1 MQDFE
6 RLGVFYLGRLHDMES
21 QEDTDELLLYD
32 SRDLVTHAVCV
43 GMTGSGKTGL
53 CIGLLEEAAIDG
65 IPAIVIDPK
74 GDLGN
79 LLLAFPELR
88 PADFE
93 PWVDAREAEKKGQSV
108 SEFAAAQAELW
119 RNGLAGWGQDET
131 RIRRF
136 KDAAEFAI
144 YTPGSSAGRPV
155 AVLKSFAA
163 PAAALREDPELL
175 AERIETSVSGVLQL
189 LGIDA
194 DPIQSREHILLSKIL
209 DEAWQR
215 GEDLDLAGLIQAIQ
229 SPPIDRVGVLDV
241 ETFYPGKERF
251 ELALRLNNLL
261 AAPGF
266 ETWLEGEALD
276 IDRFLYTPEGKPRVA
291 IFSIAHL
298 DDTERMFFVT
308 LLLNELVGWMRVQ
321 SGTSSLRAL
330 LYMDEIF
337 GFFPPVAKPP
347 SKAPLLTLF
356 KQARAFGLGVVVA
369 TQNPVD
375 LDYKGLSN
383 AGTWFLGRLQT
394 ERDKARVIEGLE
406 GVAAGSGFDRG
417 AMEETLAGLGKRVF
431 LMNNVHERGPVIFR
445 TRWVLSY
452 LRGPL
457 TRDQIKRLTAA
468 AAGPPGQAPVG
479 TGTTEPKAPQATPG
493 AGASAAGAAVAG
505 AAVQAAGR
513 PVLPPSIPEYFVPPQ
528 TAPPAG
534 AVLAYRPA
542 LYGAARLSFVSTKAE
557 VDHSLD
563 VGFLVTAL
571 AEPVVAEWTEAEALD
586 VPPDEL
592 ETEPRDSKSWG
603 AVPVE
608 ATRARSYK
616 SWAKSLSDWLY
627 RSQQLELLV
636 NPVLRAYSRPFESER
651 DFRIRLGQAAR
662 EYRDAQAEKLRKK
675 YEPKIDSL
683 EDRVRRAE
691 QAVAREKDQAQR
703 AHMDTIIS
711 VGSTLVGA
719 FLGRKTVSRSGLGRA
734 TTAAR
739 GAGRSRQQAQDVSR
753 AKETLEAHR
762 ERLQELE
769 DEFSDEV
776 ENLEALAPQDAVE
789 AFPVRLRRKDI
800 DVRLVCLAW
809 APYWESPAGGSVPA
823 WE

>member
-1 MQDFE
+1 MQEFE
-6 RLGVFYLGRLHDMES
+6 GLGVFYLGRLHDMES
-21 QEDTDELLLYD
+21 EKDTDELLLYD
-32 SRDLVTHAVCV
+32 SKDLVTHAVCV

-93 PWVDAREAEKKGQSV
+93 PWVDTREAEKKGQSLR
-108 SEFAAAQAELW
+108 EFAAAQAELW
-119 RNGLAGWGQDET
+119 RKGLAGWGQDEA

-155 AVLKSFAA
+155 SVLKSFAA
-163 PAAALREDPELL
+163 PAAALRDDTELL
-175 AERIETSVSGVLQL
+175 AEKIETTVSGVLQL

-194 DPIQSREHILLSKIL
+194 DPIQSREHILLSRIF
-209 DEAWQR
+209 DETWSR

-229 SPPIDRVGVLDV
+229 SPPIERVGVLDV

-251 ELALRLNNLL
+251 ELALQLNNLL

-276 IDRFLYTPEGKPRVA
+276 IDRLLYTPEGKPRVA

-347 SKAPLLTLF
+347 SKTPLLTLF
-356 KQARAFGLGVVVA
+356 KQARAVGLGVVVA

-406 GVAAGSGFDRG
+406 GVAATSGFDRG

-457 TRDQIKRLTAA
+457 TRDQIKRLTKDVSSQLAPAPSRPATRTPAAASAA
-468 AAGPPGQAPVG
+468 AAGPTSAP
-479 TGTTEPKAPQATPG
+479 
-493 AGASAAGAAVAG
+493 AADRP
-505 AAVQAAGR
+505 R
-513 PVLPPSIPEYFVPPQ
+513 PVLPPSVPQYFVPPR
-528 TAPPAG
+528 TAPPADG
-534 AVLAYRPA
+534 VLTYAPA
-542 LYGAARLSFVSTKAE
+542 LYGAGQLSFVSTKAKLDHT
-557 VDHSLD
+557 VDFSLLLTD
-563 VGFLVTAL
+563 L
-571 AEPVVAEWTEAEALD
+571 AEPVVADWGVAFELGLS
-586 VPPDEL
+586 PDEL
-592 ETEPRDSKSWG
+592 ETEPRESAAWG
-603 AVPVE
+603 PVPVE

-616 SWAKSLSDWLY
+616 SWAKRLADSLY
-627 RSQQLELLV
+627 RSKQLELMR
-636 NPVLRAYSRPFESER
+636 NPVLDDYSRPDESER

-662 EYRDAQAEKLRKK
+662 EYRDAQAESLRKK
-675 YEPKIDSL
+675 YEPKIATL
-683 EDRVRRAE
+683 EERVRRAE
-691 QAVAREKDQAQR
+691 QAVEREEDQAKR
-703 AHMDTIIS
+703 AHMDTVIS
-711 VGSTLVGA
+711 VGSTLIGA
-719 FLGRKTVSRSGLGRA
+719 FLGRKTASRSGLGRA

-739 GAGRSRQQAQDVSR
+739 GAGRSRQQAQDVTR
-753 AKETLEAHR
+753 ARETLEAHR
-762 ERLQELE
+762 DSLQELE
-769 DEFSDEV
+769 DEFRDEV
-776 ENLEALAPQDAVE
+776 DNLQALSPEDALE
-789 AFPVRLRRKDI
+789 AFPVGLRRKDI

-809 APYWESPAGGSVPA
+809 APYWRSPAGEAIPA